1 MRWWSSDEPLK
12 ENFHINTAKFDSTTA
27 TLFEKQRLCVR
38 SIDLTGNY
46 LAEGENMSIGY
57 RRQTSLLTRQQ
68 FLHGIVSSQ
77 QSIWHVHR
85 DEMYR
90 RRSRFWAGIA
100 SLWIA

>member
-1 MRWWSSDEPLK
+1 MDPLNTFPWTVAMRWWSSDEPLK
-12 ENFHINTAKFDSTTA
+12 ENFHI
-27 TLFEKQRLCVR
+27 
-38 SIDLTGNY
+38 
-46 LAEGENMSIGY
+46 NMSIGY